1 MPHRPPRSP
10 KNMAALTERYF
21 EMPPF
26 DQSGHFDLFP
36 AFSQYPTDAL
46 LEDAAAA
53 YAESANYDRFAHAA
67 AAAAAATT
75 SSYPSSMPQMT
86 SLAPAS
92 NASAGSAIFSSP
104 ADYPLAL
111 AASYDGLK
119 SEPGLATAIE
129 LPPSAKS
136 WVSGASLPSAASS
149 ALGSPS
155 SAVSQTLARS
165 DPWSAD
171 VNGLG
176 IAGIGRDGLV
186 AAAGLGQDV
195 ALTAADDNKGPAGFV
210 DPSLIHPLSN
220 PMAHGPPLPQVPD
233 MHDLHSPS
241 MQAYYSSSPAPSGGS
256 AGSLGTARPGSASHR
271 NSISRSPY
279 PNNRNAPHPYGPYAT
294 RGRRHSS
301 SPGQTRPAAAAAAA
315 VAGGRGSYDSPPS
328 AHLESDDDSRAR
340 GQCPHP
346 ECGRVFRDLKAHLLT
361 HQNERPEKC
370 PIPSCEFFRRGFA
383 RKYDKNRHVL
393 THYRGTMVCGF
404 CPGPG
409 TSGEKSFNR
418 ADVFKRHLTHVHN
431 VEQTPPNGRRR
442 STADGTADAAGSGVA
457 PTGYGAD
464 ATGKCSTCSGTFS
477 NPQDFYEH
485 LDECVLRVV
494 QQGDPSESINERHMA
509 SMDKDVAVART
520 LRGHALSVD
529 GATSPSLPGAG
540 TIPERDETAQQNGD
554 DRDMA
559 ATAAGD
565 MAKGEQQQAEWTSG
579 ANANAPRSGQGMLR
593 RTSHPQ

>member
-1 MPHRPPRSP
+1 
-10 KNMAALTERYF
+10 MAALTERYF

-67 AAAAAATT
+67 AAAAAAAATTT

-92 NASAGSAIFSSP
+92 NASAGSALFSSP

-186 AAAGLGQDV
+186 AATGLGQDV

-210 DPSLIHPLSN
+210 GESAAAISSSSSSSSRSSRSSTFPRCRPPSPTSCSTDCTRRRCSSASAFVSPSHAPLRPCPLSFYS
-220 PMAHGPPLPQVPD
+220 PSPSSVCPPSPLAPAYPLSPPPPRRPLPSDATIGSVLGRSRRARADSVVPP
-233 MHDLHSPS
+233 SPS
-241 MQAYYSSSPAPSGGS
+241 TPPADGSTVRPAMSPPPS
-256 AGSLGTARPGSASHR
+256 
-271 NSISRSPY
+271 
-279 PNNRNAPHPYGPYAT
+279 
-294 RGRRHSS
+294 
-301 SPGQTRPAAAAAAA
+301 TRPAGSPPRRTAEATARRGLTVGTAVPGRATVSASDPSQPGSVADVIPLRRAGLGVYPSLDADDAAAS
-315 VAGGRGSYDSPPS
+315 RR
-328 AHLESDDDSRAR
+328 SRASSFTFFPSEQR
-340 GQCPHP
+340 PFRAP
-346 ECGRVFRDLKAHLLT
+346 APTFLLVSLRVFLHRL
-361 HQNERPEKC
+361 
-370 PIPSCEFFRRGFA
+370 
-383 RKYDKNRHVL
+383 
-393 THYRGTMVCGF
+393 
-404 CPGPG
+404 
-409 TSGEKSFNR
+409 
-418 ADVFKRHLTHVHN
+418 
-431 VEQTPPNGRRR
+431 
-442 STADGTADAAGSGVA
+442 
-457 PTGYGAD
+457 
-464 ATGKCSTCSGTFS
+464 
-477 NPQDFYEH
+477 
-485 LDECVLRVV
+485 
-494 QQGDPSESINERHMA
+494 
-509 SMDKDVAVART
+509 
-520 LRGHALSVD
+520 
-529 GATSPSLPGAG
+529 
-540 TIPERDETAQQNGD
+540 
-554 DRDMA
+554 
-559 ATAAGD
+559 
-565 MAKGEQQQAEWTSG
+565 
-579 ANANAPRSGQGMLR
+579 
-593 RTSHPQ
+593 